1 MSPTSSWSRSQPPKD
16 EVNMSIGPLPD
27 LYKWIVIS
35 GTFVVTRFVV
45 GDDDCFCEMSGWV
58 SSASVISTMSKRDK
72 AESALIWQFGLVTL
86 FDRITLSL
94 RVDVEERR

>member
-45 GDDDCFCEMSGWV
+45 VGESCFCEMSGWV
-58 SSASVISTMSKRDK
+58 SSASVISTMVVI
-72 AESALIWQFGLVTL
+72 AWLV
-86 FDRITLSL
+86 
-94 RVDVEERR
+94 